1 MGGDKVIN
9 IELGEEREVNVLI
22 REGMVCIS
30 DSLRGLLE
38 S

>member
-22 REGMVCIS
+22 REEMV
-30 DSLRGLLE
+30 LYF
-38 S
+38 